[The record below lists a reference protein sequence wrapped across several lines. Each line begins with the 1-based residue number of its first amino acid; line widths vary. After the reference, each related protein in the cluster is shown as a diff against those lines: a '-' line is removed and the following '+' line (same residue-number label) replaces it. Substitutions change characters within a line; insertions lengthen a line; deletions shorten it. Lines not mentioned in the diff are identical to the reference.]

1 MTRPR
6 SVARHGQRAGSR
18 TGATLLGIAG
28 ELVVTLGVLIGLFA
42 GWQLWWTDLSASRS
56 QAQAIR
62 ELGWPESPPANA
74 QQPAAPHRDPA
85 PSIPEPQS
93 ARTFGVLHV
102 PRWGQD
108 YQQPISEG
116 TNREKVLNVLGIGHY
131 SGTAMPGAVGNF
143 AVAAHRTTYGKPF
156 SRINELQV
164 GDALVVRTERTWYV
178 YRVTGYEL
186 VRPWQVEVIAPVP
199 GKPGT
204 APTTAAI
211 TLTTCHP
218 RYSARQRYVVHG
230 VLDYWLPVSEGTPVE
245 LAPGSGRT

>member
-1 MTRPR
+1 M
-6 SVARHGQRAGSR
+6 
-18 TGATLLGIAG
+18 
-28 ELVVTLGVLIGLFA
+28 
-42 GWQLWWTDLSASRS
+42 
-56 QAQAIR
+56 
-62 ELGWPESPPANA
+62 
-74 QQPAAPHRDPA
+74 
-85 PSIPEPQS
+85 
-93 ARTFGVLHV
+93 
-102 PRWGQD
+102 PRWGHD

-164 GDALVVRTERTWYV
+164 GDALVARTERTWYV